1 MDNFKMK
8 IVEDKESKCEFCNE
22 KWKNVEEMYKLKIG
36 DNVYTICRG
45 CVQQLFTKLL
55 TADCKY
61 IGKLKSKEDMDRS
74 NHYHERKNKKE
85 IK

>member
-1 MDNFKMK
+1 MR
-8 IVEDKESKCEFCNE
+8 IVENEESQCQFCNE
-22 KWKNVEEMYKLKIG
+22 KWKNVEEMYNLKISE
-36 DNVYTICRG
+36 NVYTICRG

-61 IGKLKSKEDMDRS
+61 IGKVKTKEDIERS
-74 NHYHERKNKKE
+74 NRYHGRKNKGL